1 MVYDIVYTCNS
12 INNKNIRG
20 NELKI
25 LRKIEDHFCFEFGES
40 ENNVK
45 KRFYR
50 NLEELNKDYEEI
62 EKIKEK
68 IENEEIKKAEKIID
82 NITEAIVAVEQKE
95 ETNKTVEYT
104 EVIEPIENKKTEIF
118 KKNKNKMGKKNIF

>member
-82 NITEAIVAVEQKE
+82 NKTAAIVAVEQKE